1 MDNDSESGI
10 SEETLRLVRDLGA
23 RLEEDAGGLQFRT
36 VTDDL
41 SDATPHYRLQ
51 ARIDSLRRELAEVEQ
66 QLDRLEHLGQRPH
79 LEERAWRLHDG
90 LRHLQRDAE
99 LLLARPAMELRQ
111 DRHGPGALPEYL
123 QELASDIMMGKP
135 GAYWLHGED
144 ARERGRAGDILAML
158 LAAAGKHSWAT
169 AVIDLSKRP
178 VRRRDRPDS
187 ELEFAVR
194 RVWDTWDEDPGARPA
209 TGILRGPAFR
219 TPGSRG
225 RSGVAI
231 FLPEFPARHEKAAPF
246 LEWLASGMAVGSVP
260 QLVIVSTESPPEAP
274 VGAGFQ
280 LVLCESAVARMG
292 RRIAELRLQ
301 KGWNRAELA
310 ARSEIPQSTLAQVE
324 GGLRSAGRAL
334 LKRIALALGTDP
346 DELRRA

>member
-1 MDNDSESGI
+1 VDNEREPEI
-10 SEETLRLVRDLGA
+10 SEETLRLVRELGA
-23 RLEEDAGGLQFRT
+23 RLEKDAGDLQFRT

-51 ARIDSLRRELAEVEQ
+51 AQIDSLRRELAEVEQ
-66 QLDRLEHLGQRPH
+66 QLRRLEQLGQRPD

-99 LLLARPAMELRQ
+99 IWLDRPAMEMRLNRY
-111 DRHGPGALPEYL
+111 GPGALPEYL
-123 QELASDIMMGKP
+123 QKLESDIMMGSP

-144 ARERGRAGDILAML
+144 ARERGRAGDTLTML
-158 LAAAGKHSWAT
+158 LTAGANHSWVT
-169 AVIDLSKRP
+169 AVIDLSNKP
-178 VRRRDRPDS
+178 VRRRDRPGS

-194 RVWDTWDEDPGARPA
+194 RAWDAWDEDPGARPA

-219 TPGSRG
+219 TASRG
-225 RSGVAI
+225 SSGVAI
-231 FLPEFPARHEKAAPF
+231 ILPEFPARHKKAAPM
-246 LEWLASGMAVGSVP
+246 LKWLSSGMAMGSVP
-260 QLVIVSTESPPEAP
+260 LLVIVSTESPPEAP

-280 LVLCESAVARMG
+280 TVLCETAAARTG

-310 ARSEIPQSTLAQVE
+310 ARAEIPQSTLAQVE
-324 GGLRSAGRAL
+324 GGLRSAGGAL
-334 LKRIALALGTDP
+334 LKRVAQALGTDP
-346 DELRRA
+346 NDLRRA